1 MMFRPGPLKHSW
13 LEEKRSVSQATDR
26 FFFRV
31 FSPETKKGPLCSGG
45 LDNLNV
51 D

>member
-26 FFFRV
+26 FFSSFFARN
-31 FSPETKKGPLCSGG
+31 KKGPLCSGG